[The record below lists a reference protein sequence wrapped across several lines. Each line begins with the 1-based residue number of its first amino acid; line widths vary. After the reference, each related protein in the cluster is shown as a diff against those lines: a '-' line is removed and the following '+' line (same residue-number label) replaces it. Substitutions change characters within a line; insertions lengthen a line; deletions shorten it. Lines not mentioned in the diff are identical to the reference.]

1 MRLPWSCAPEL
12 VLAALEDEH
21 CLCCLTGIWAGGGT
35 IIASEP
41 LRVADPRSDPFALL
55 DDLPQVTAD
64 AGQAAG
70 AVGGGW
76 FGWLGYRLATRVE
89 QVPLADARPVP
100 LPDFHLAYYD
110 HVLHRDA
117 YGFWWFEALA
127 TPERRAELEE
137 RLEYLRRRIAD
148 QRFREATPEP
158 PPPAPL
164 RLAPEVADHHL
175 RAVAECRER
184 IAAGE
189 IFQANICLRLEA
201 EYDGPATALVRGA
214 LVSGRVPQYTAAFNT
229 PEGGVVSLSPEL
241 FLRRKGRQVR
251 SGPDQGHRPSAQ
263 RSGPGGAVVGAAAGV
278 GQGRGRA
285 RDDRRPDAQRHRSR
299 L

>member
-12 VLAALEDEH
+12 VLAALEGEH
-21 CLCCLTGIWAGGGT
+21 CLCCLTGTWAGGGT

-41 LRVADPRSDPFALL
+41 LRVADAGADPFTLL
-55 DDLPQVTAD
+55 DDLPLVTAD

-76 FGWLGYRLATRVE
+76 FGWLGYRLATHVE
-89 QVPLADARPVP
+89 NVPLAESRPVP

-127 TPERRAELEE
+127 TPDRRAELEE

-158 PPPAPL
+158 RTPGA
-164 RLAPEVADHHL
+164 
-175 RAVAECRER
+175 
-184 IAAGE
+184 IAAR
-189 IFQANICLRLEA
+189 A
-201 EYDGPATALVRGA
+201 RGGRPPSA
-214 LVSGRVPQYTAAFNT
+214 RCGRVSRAH
-229 PEGGVVSLSPEL
+229 
-241 FLRRKGRQVR
+241 RRR
-251 SGPDQGHRPSAQ
+251 
-263 RSGPGGAVVGAAAGV
+263 
-278 GQGRGRA
+278 
-285 RDDRRPDAQRHRSR
+285 
-299 L
+299 